1 MHLLKI
7 PAHHRYSLLFTP
19 FTTTDIHLFLLT
31 FFLTLFLSILPSIFF
46 SVNLQI
52 HLKNHVFSAFLSFFL
67 IFTFF
72 RSHAILK
79 PMKIL
84 ITLLKPLSFL
94 PALLMMYLI
103 FSFSAQTGEV
113 SGELSYKISY
123 NIVEIKSEILHEGKS
138 YDELNYEAN
147 SIQFYVRKA
156 AHMTEYFLLAVAVSF
171 PLYVYRVRGFWLF
184 LLAGIFCAG
193 FAGLDEY
200 HQSFVSGRSP
210 SVRDVCIDSSG
221 ALIGII
227 LVQLF
232 CWSTLHNPSGSHK
245 NKKKTRKKR
254 RR

>member
-1 MHLLKI
+1 
-7 PAHHRYSLLFTP
+7 
-19 FTTTDIHLFLLT
+19 
-31 FFLTLFLSILPSIFF
+31 
-46 SVNLQI
+46 
-52 HLKNHVFSAFLSFFL
+52 
-67 IFTFF
+67 
-72 RSHAILK
+72 
-79 PMKIL
+79 
-84 ITLLKPLSFL
+84 
-94 PALLMMYLI
+94 MMYLI

-147 SIQFYVRKA
+147 SIRKA

-227 LVQLF
+227 LVQFF

-245 NKKKTRKKR
+245 KKKKTRKKR